1 MALVSQSGTGSELA
15 KSGQLV
21 LGNDVPQRVL
31 TGNEKA
37 AALLLA
43 LGPEYGKPIFAELA
57 EPEIKELSRAMVTLG
72 PISQEML
79 DDLMIEFVT
88 IISSNGNLAGNSDST
103 ERLLLSFLSPERV
116 DAIMAEVRGPA
127 GRDMWEKLSHVQ
139 EDVLATY
146 LKNEY
151 PQTVAVILS
160 KIATDHAS
168 RVLAVLPDELAMDV
182 VQRMLGLDT
191 VQKDILEKI
200 ESTLRIEFMSTLSHT
215 TRRDSHEQ
223 MAEIFNSFDRQ
234 TEARFLTTLEETNRD
249 DAERI
254 KALMFTFEDL
264 GKLEASAIQ
273 TLLQRMD
280 KKELALALKGA
291 NETVKEFFF
300 ANMSARSAKLLRD
313 DMEIM
318 GAVRLKDVDEAQGRM
333 VSTAKDLAAKG
344 DIVIMKSKA
353 DDQMVA

>member
-1 MALVSQSGTGSELA
+1 MALVSQSATAPES

-21 LGNDVPQRVL
+21 LGGDAQQRTL
-31 TGNEKA
+31 TGDEKA

-43 LGPEYGKPIFAELA
+43 LGPEYGKPIFGELD
-57 EPEIKELSRAMVTLG
+57 EVEIKTLSRAMVTLG
-72 PISQEML
+72 PITQEML
-79 DDLMIEFVT
+79 DDLLIEFVT
-88 IISSNGNLAGNSDST
+88 VVSSNGNLAGNSDST
-103 ERLLLSFLSPERV
+103 ERLLLSFLPPERV
-116 DAIMAEVRGPA
+116 TSIMAEIRGPA

-151 PQTVAVILS
+151 PQTIAVVLS

-168 RVLAVLPDELAMDV
+168 KVLAVLPAELAMYV

-191 VQKDILEKI
+191 IQKDILEKI

-234 TEARFLTTLEETNRD
+234 TEARFLTTLEEHNRD

-264 GKLEASAIQ
+264 GRLEPSAIQ
-273 TLLQRMD
+273 TLLQKMD
-280 KKELALALKGA
+280 KKELGLALKGA
-291 NETVKEFFF
+291 NETIKDFFF

-313 DMEIM
+313 DMEAM
-318 GAVRLKDVDEAQGRM
+318 GAVRLKDVDESQGRM
-333 VSTAKDLAAKG
+333 VSTAKDLASKG
-344 DIVIMKSKA
+344 EIVIMKSKA